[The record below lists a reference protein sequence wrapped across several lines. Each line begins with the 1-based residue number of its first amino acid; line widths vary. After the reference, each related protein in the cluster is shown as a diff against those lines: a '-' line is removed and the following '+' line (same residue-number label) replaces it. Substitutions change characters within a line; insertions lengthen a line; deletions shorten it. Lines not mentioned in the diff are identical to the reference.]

1 MSLQQAHGKYGD
13 DEEGNV
19 NRLTPSLLIG
29 REVHTIKQ
37 LL

>member
-13 DEEGNV
+13 HEEGIV

-29 REVHTIKQ
+29 REVQAIEQ
-37 LL
+37 PL